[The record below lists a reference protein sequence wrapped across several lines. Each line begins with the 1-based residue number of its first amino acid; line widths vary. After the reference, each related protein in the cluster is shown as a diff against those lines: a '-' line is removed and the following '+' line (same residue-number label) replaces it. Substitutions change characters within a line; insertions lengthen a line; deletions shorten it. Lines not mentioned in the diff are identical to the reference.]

1 MTAAWR
7 ALLALFLLV
16 AAGALHAQE
25 GEPVTDEVVRDRE
38 FGVSARHFG
47 LERRVA
53 MYQWRAQGQGYERV
67 WSEAPID
74 STGYSPG
81 HENPAFPL
89 RSRRWLAE
97 RATLDDK
104 PLDRSVIEQF
114 GVWRS
119 FRPNFSALPGNLAAT
134 FQPEGDGLGSAE
146 NPLDPQIGDLRIAW
160 RELTLPPLQ
169 GRVVLE
175 RGAWFPIAG
184 DPANDENGAPLP
196 ANPGSGL
203 TGNGSAFVL
212 PRISLLFAGVHALL
226 LLALS
231 AQVSRVRR
239 RVKVGLG
246 DKGDAALARAIRV
259 QGNFIEYVP
268 IALLLLA
275 LLELAGAPRAWLLAG
290 GSALLLG
297 RLLHAWGLSQS
308 SGVSMGRFVGTAL
321 TWGMLGAS
329 ALAALWVGMQ

>member
-1 MTAAWR
+1 MTGAWR
-7 ALLALFLLV
+7 ALLALLLLL
-16 AAGALHAQE
+16 AAGVLHAQE

-53 MYQWRAQGQGYERV
+53 MYQWRAQGSNYERV

-74 STGYSPG
+74 STGYAPG
-81 HENPAFPL
+81 HENPTFPL
-89 RSRRWLAE
+89 RGRRWLAE

-146 NPLDPQIGDLRIAW
+146 NPLDPQIGDLRIGW
-160 RELTLPPLQ
+160 RELTLPDLK

-184 DPANDENGAPLP
+184 DPANDPDASAMPTAP
-196 ANPGSGL
+196 NSL

-212 PRISLLFAGVHALL
+212 PRISLLFAGVLALL

-231 AQVSRVRR
+231 AQVSRMRAR
-239 RVKVGLG
+239 ARANLG
-246 DKGDAALARAIRV
+246 DGGDAALKRWIRV

-290 GSALLLG
+290 GSALLVG
-297 RLLHAWGLSQS
+297 RLLHAWGLSHS
-308 SGVSMGRFVGTAL
+308 SDWSVGRFSGTAL
-321 TWGMLGAS
+321 TWLVLGAS
-329 ALAALWVGMQ
+329 ALAALWVAMQ